1 LNVPGTWVALTAGLA
16 GLANWLCIVAA
27 APPLEAKLG
36 GTAIPEGFNLDGRL
50 LPVLDTESRDL
61 G

>member
-1 LNVPGTWVALTAGLA
+1 LTAGLT
-16 GLANWLCIVAA
+16 NWLCIVAA